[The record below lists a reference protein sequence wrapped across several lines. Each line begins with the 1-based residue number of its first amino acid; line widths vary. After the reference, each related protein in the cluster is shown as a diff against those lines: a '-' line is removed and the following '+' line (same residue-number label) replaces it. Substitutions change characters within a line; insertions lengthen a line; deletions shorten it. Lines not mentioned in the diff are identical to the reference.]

1 MAQRRVCISGYKG
14 QWFFYALKLEHSVIF
29 KLFSMMAKDHEIA
42 QQLDVALI
50 GTVKVYQLD
59 QLLFKSLDVCGA
71 QSLNQ
76 ENI

>member
-1 MAQRRVCISGYKG
+1 MAQHRVSISGYKG
-14 QWFFYALKLEHSVIF
+14 QWFSYALKLEHSVIF
-29 KLFSMMAKDHEIA
+29 KLFVMMAKDLEIA

-71 QSLNQ
+71 
-76 ENI
+76 